1 MSRHRVFTLFAL
13 LLLLTSAACASS
25 SSVAGAAGTGSGARN
40 YITQEEI
47 RSASPGTALDVVRAL
62 RPAWLVKRGPQSVSY
77 EADIVVYLGRA
88 RMGGVQ
94 ALSEIAAGTVTSME
108 FLAPAAANYRF
119 GAGHPYGAIIVS
131 TQEPGAE

>member
-1 MSRHRVFTLFAL
+1 MSHHQAFRVAAIL
-13 LLLLTSAACASS
+13 LISTACAPLPP
-25 SSVAGAAGTGSGARN
+25 GTGVVAPASGARN

-47 RSASPGTALDVVRAL
+47 RGASAATALDAVRAL

-94 ALSEIAAGTVTSME
+94 ALSEIAAGTVTSLE
-108 FLAPAAANYRF
+108 FLDPAKANYRF
-119 GAGHPYGAIIVS
+119 GAGHPYGAIIIS
-131 TQEPGAE
+131 TRDPGAE

>member
-1 MSRHRVFTLFAL
+1 MSPCQRLTSVVAVVL
-13 LLLLTSAACASS
+13 LLAACASS
-25 SSVAGAAGTGSGARN
+25 AGTGAAPSLSQDRN

-47 RSASPGTALDVVRAL
+47 RGAASTTALDAVRAL

-88 RMGGVQ
+88 RMGGID
-94 ALSEIAAGTVTSME
+94 ALREIAAGTVTAME
-108 FLAPAAANYRF
+108 FLTPAAANYRL

-131 TQEPGAE
+131 TAMPGVR

>member
-1 MSRHRVFTLFAL
+1 MLRCQRLTSVAAL
-13 LLLLTSAACASS
+13 LLFAACAASPS
-25 SSVAGAAGTGSGARN
+25 GTGAAPSLSQDRN

-47 RSASPGTALDVVRAL
+47 RGAASTTALDAVRAL

-88 RMGGVQ
+88 RMGGID
-94 ALSEIAAGTVTSME
+94 ALGEIAAGTVTAME
-108 FLAPAAANYRF
+108 FLTPAAANYRF

-131 TQEPGAE
+131 IAMPGVR

>member
-1 MSRHRVFTLFAL
+1 MSRCQRLTSVAVVL
-13 LLLLTSAACASS
+13 LLAACASS
-25 SSVAGAAGTGSGARN
+25 AGTGAAPSLSQDRN

-47 RSASPGTALDVVRAL
+47 RGAASTTALDAVRAL

-88 RMGGVQ
+88 RMGGID
-94 ALSEIAAGTVTSME
+94 ALREIAAGSVTSME
-108 FLAPAAANYRF
+108 FLTPAAANYRF

-131 TQEPGAE
+131 TALPGVR

>member
-1 MSRHRVFTLFAL
+1 MSRHRIIALAVL
-13 LLLLTSAACASS
+13 LLASTACQSLPAGTG
-25 SSVAGAAGTGSGARN
+25 AGAAPGSSRN

-47 RSASPGTALDVVRAL
+47 RGAAPQTALDAVRAL

-94 ALSEIAAGTVTSME
+94 ALSEISAGTLTSME
-108 FLAPAAANYRF
+108 FLDPAAANYRF

-131 TQEPGAE
+131 TREPGSE

>member
-1 MSRHRVFTLFAL
+1 MSRYQVLAVAAVL
-13 LLLLTSAACASS
+13 LVSSACAPLPSGTSS
-25 SSVAGAAGTGSGARN
+25 GVPATRDRN
-40 YITQEEI
+40 YITQDEI
-47 RSASPGTALDVVRAL
+47 RGAASTTALDAVRAL

-94 ALSEIAAGTVTSME
+94 ALSEIAAGTVTSLE
-108 FLAPAAANYRF
+108 FLDPAAANYRF

-131 TQEPGAE
+131 TREPGAE